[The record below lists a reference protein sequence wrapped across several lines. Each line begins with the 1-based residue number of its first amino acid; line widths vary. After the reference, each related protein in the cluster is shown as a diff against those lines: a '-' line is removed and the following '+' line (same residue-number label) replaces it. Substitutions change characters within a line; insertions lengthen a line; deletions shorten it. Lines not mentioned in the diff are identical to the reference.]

1 MKGLSQKG
9 SSFSLQKGFTKGRL
23 FIEWGIIALGFL
35 LLASLLKMHWVTNF
49 MIFCIFVMSYD
60 LLYGYMGHLSFGHML
75 YFGTGAYGTA
85 LGLVYLNH
93 PSLLGLLL
101 GLCITAVF
109 SALVGF
115 IVIRTRGA
123 TFALLNMAFNE
134 IGYFLVA
141 SALVGLTRG
150 ADGLSCTAKPLFGM
164 IHFYN
169 DTHAFIFVLIILL
182 FVFGFLKIITQA
194 PFGVLIRSIKENEKR
209 TQFLGYHTFWYK
221 WITFILSSVLAGLS
235 GGIFALVQGFVSPGA
250 ISPFGNV
257 DVIFAVL
264 IGGAGNLFG
273 ALLGGNVLMIIKN
286 LLPTLIPSFEKV
298 IRLKLPQWEMWLGII
313 LLIIVF
319 ILRQGITGFFR
330 QFWKSLYPEGIGKS
344 L

>member
-1 MKGLSQKG
+1 M
-9 SSFSLQKGFTKGRL
+9 
-23 FIEWGIIALGFL
+23 EWGIITLGFL

-85 LGLVYLNH
+85 LGLVYLTPH
-93 PSLLGLLL
+93 SLLALLLGLL
-101 GLCITAVF
+101 ITVVF

-123 TFALLNMAFNE
+123 SFALLNMAFNE

-141 SALVGLTRG
+141 SALVGFTRG
-150 ADGLSCTAKPLFGM
+150 ADGLSCTAQPLFGL
-164 IHFYN
+164 INFYN
-169 DTHAFIFVLIILL
+169 DTHAFIFVLVVLL
-182 FVFGFLKIITQA
+182 MVFGFLRIITQA
-194 PFGVLIRSIKENEKR
+194 SYGVLLRSIKENERR
-209 TQFLGYHTFWYK
+209 TQFLGYNTFWYK
-221 WITFILSSVLAGLS
+221 WLTFILSAVLAGVS
-235 GGIFALVQGFVSPGA
+235 GGIFSLVQGFVSPGA

-273 ALLGGNVLMIIKN
+273 ALLGGNVFMIIKN
-286 LLPTLIPSFEKV
+286 LLPNLIPNLERA
-298 IRLKLPQWEMWLGII
+298 IHLKLPQWEMWLGII

-319 ILRQGITGFFR
+319 ILRQGISGFFK
-330 QFWKSLYPEGIGKS
+330 QFWRGLFPEGVGKS